1 MNLETYSLNGI
12 KWKMWKV
19 GDIILFLWVYDFI
32 DKNRKNTKNGGD
44 KDNNSPHDSGN
55 LDEIERGILVFYKTK

>member
-1 MNLETYSLNGI
+1 MENVKGRRYYF
-12 KWKMWKV
+12 
-19 GDIILFLWVYDFI
+19 ILWEYDFI

-44 KDNNSPHDSGN
+44 KDNNSNRDSGN